1 MTEDKD
7 LFKPAAIGS
16 TDELAKAAQM
26 VVVAYGAGTNGTGL
40 LVGLHERGRVP
51 DAIVFADTGSEK
63 PHTYQHIADVSAWC
77 RQIGFP
83 EVQTIQGRQ
92 PMMIKDRS
100 LEGECLRLGALPAKA
115 HGFSTCSLKW
125 KVEPQRKHYA
135 ALAAARGL
143 TLADMVVLI
152 GFDADEQSRVD
163 RGRAAWK
170 AGDYRQEF
178 PLFDWGWTRED
189 CVSAIARA
197 GLPQPGKS
205 ACYFCP
211 STKKVELLELREQY
225 PELVER
231 AIEMERRALAGEGKA
246 DAFQGA
252 GLGRSWNWAEFL
264 REWDATEEAERDF
277 LKRQLDMFSPE
288 QCDACI
294 G

>member
-1 MTEDKD
+1 MTEDKE
-7 LFKPAAIGS
+7 LLKPAAVGS
-16 TDELAKAAQM
+16 TGELAKAAQM
-26 VVVAYGAGTNGTGL
+26 VVVAYGAGTNGTGM

-63 PHTYQHIADVSAWC
+63 PNTYQHIAEVSEWC

-83 EVQTIQGRQ
+83 EVQTIRGRQ
-92 PMMIKDRS
+92 PMMMKDGS
-100 LEGECLRLGALPAKA
+100 LEAECLRLGALPAKA

-135 ALAAARGL
+135 TLVAERGL
-143 TLADMVVLI
+143 TLADLAVLI

-170 AGDYRQEF
+170 AGDYSQEF

-189 CVSAIARA
+189 CVTAIARA

-211 STKKVELLELREQY
+211 STKKPELLELREQY
-225 PELVER
+225 PELVALALE
-231 AIEMERRALAGEGKA
+231 IERRALAGDGKA
-246 DAFQGA
+246 EAFKNA
-252 GLGRSWNWAEFL
+252 GLGRSWNWAKFL
-264 REWDATEEAERDF
+264 REWDATEESERDF